1 MTSKSETDTPKDA
14 SPCSK
19 PELPL
24 VTPETVPQT
33 TVLCEKSKKDAEP
46 SDISTS
52 SENIS
57 SNYPLKERNFIPKL
71 RESTSFDPREPHRPS
86 DVGKENNTLTPD
98 DNSIQI
104 HEISSSNIEETVHEE
119 ETNTTI
125 VQNPD
130 EELTKKSS
138 NKRKFENED
147 GQQHQQRKSLRL
159 SSTQKTT
166 EESKKPAPCTLAE
179 EKLKRLAEAA
189 EKLKLAD
196 AQPAVTNTTET
207 VEDTKNETKETSLTQ
222 KILRSKQIGVK
233 KKGLVKRPLNRRKL
247 KVMLETMIPRSSR
260 SKTASNKVGDIPANL
275 TVANK
280 RPVEV
285 MKSKKNTEKPVKSQE
300 NREASLQD
308 KNTEVSEKRSKK
320 VVIAGKCYLLFK
332 SDVFEYFK
340 KYEFNILFHLSIGK

>member
-1 MTSKSETDTPKDA
+1 MSQCA
-14 SPCSK
+14 K

-33 TVLCEKSKKDAEP
+33 TVLCEKNTKDAE
-46 SDISTS
+46 ISAITTS
-52 SENIS
+52 SEDIS
-57 SNYPLKERNFIPKL
+57 SNYPLKERNFVPKL
-71 RESTSFDPREPHRPS
+71 RDSTSFDPREPHRPS
-86 DVGKENNTLTPD
+86 DAGKENNTLTPD

-104 HEISSSNIEETVHEE
+104 HEISSSNIEETLHEE
-119 ETNTTI
+119 ETNATV

-130 EELTKKSS
+130 GELAKKSS
-138 NKRKFENED
+138 SKRKFENED

-159 SSTQKTT
+159 SSTQKNA

-196 AQPAVTNTTET
+196 AQPAVLNTRET
-207 VEDTKNETKETSLTQ
+207 VEDTKNETTQTSLTQ

-233 KKGLVKRPLNRRKL
+233 KKVLVKRQLNRRKL
-247 KVMLETMIPRSSR
+247 KVILETIIPRSSR

-280 RPVEV
+280 RSGNVEV
-285 MKSKKNTEKPVKSQE
+285 VKSKKNTEKPMKSQE

-308 KNTEVSEKRSKK
+308 KNSEVSERRNKK
-320 VVIAGKCYLLFK
+320 VVIGVKVQGVK
-332 SDVFEYFK
+332 IDR
-340 KYEFNILFHLSIGK
+340 NM